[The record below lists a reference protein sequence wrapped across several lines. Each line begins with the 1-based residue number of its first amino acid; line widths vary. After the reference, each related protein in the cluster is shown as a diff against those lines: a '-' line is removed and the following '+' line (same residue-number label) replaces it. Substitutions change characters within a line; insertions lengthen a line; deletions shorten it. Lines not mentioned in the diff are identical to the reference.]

1 MKRLEISDFENL
13 LDLWKGLY
21 ILDDVFYLKAISE
34 LSMLDFNIE
43 PKHAYSFLIRF
54 LELWGVRRTAINI
67 SPEELSYKILQL
79 KPLLVSINTNLL
91 HADLQI
97 MGGKAVQ
104 VFKEIRDVKN
114 VGSTSASKIL
124 HLLIPKFFVMWDYDI
139 AKKYHVEMSPKG
151 YLKFLIRCQSLLK
164 SILEEYRKSGI
175 ENPEAYLS
183 SKYGKPLTKLLDEY
197 NWLSS
202 RKWLSRIHRII

>member
-1 MKRLEISDFENL
+1 MKRLKISDFENL
-13 LDLWKGLY
+13 LDVWKGLY

-34 LSMLDFNIE
+34 LSKLDFNIE

-67 SPEELSYKILQL
+67 SPEELSHKILQL
-79 KPLLVSINTNLL
+79 KPLLVSINTDLL

-97 MGGKAVQ
+97 MGVKAVKI
-104 VFKEIRDVKN
+104 FKEICDVKN

-124 HLLIPKFFVMWDYDI
+124 HLLRPKFFVMWDYDI
-139 AKKYHVEMSPKG
+139 AKEYHVEMSPKG
-151 YLKFLIRCQSLLK
+151 YLKFLMQCQSLLK

-175 ENPEAYLS
+175 EDPEAYLS
-183 SKYGKPLTKLLDEY
+183 SKYRKPLTKLLDEY

-202 RKWLSRIHRII
+202 RKWLSRIHHIT

>member
-1 MKRLEISDFENL
+1 MKRLEIGDFENL
-13 LDLWKGLY
+13 LDTWKGLY

-34 LSMLDFNIE
+34 LSKLDFNIE
-43 PKHAYSFLIRF
+43 PRHAYSFLIRF

-67 SPEELSYKILQL
+67 SPEELSHKILQL
-79 KPLLVSINTNLL
+79 KPLLASINTDLL

-97 MGGKAVQ
+97 VGGKAVQ

-114 VGSTSASKIL
+114 IGSTSASKIL
-124 HLLIPKFFVMWDYDI
+124 HLLRPEFFVMWDYDI

-151 YLKFLIRCQSLLK
+151 YLKFLMRCQSFLK

-175 ENPEAYLS
+175 EDPEVYLS
-183 SKYGKPLTKLLDEY
+183 NKYGKPLTKLLDEY

-202 RKWLSRIHRII
+202 RKWLSRILRII